1 MLTKHMIL
9 EPTDTNI
16 QKAAQA
22 LRAGALIAFPT
33 ETVYGLGGHA
43 CDGVA
48 VAKIFAL
55 KNRPQINPLIT
66 HGAGQDMLEDYA
78 VFDERARALAAQFW
92 PGPLSFIL
100 PLKDKSGISELVT
113 AGLPTIGVR
122 VPAHKVARD
131 VIAALGAPV
140 AAPSANI
147 SGRLSPTAA
156 HHVIEE
162 FGDKISC
169 VLAGG
174 VADVGLESTILDLTT
189 RAPVILRPGAVTA
202 EDIELILNEKISYED
217 HTTSTPKSPGQLL
230 RHYAPR
236 KKLRLHAVDV
246 DENEALL
253 AFGSTRF
260 MAGRHGGAVKDFPKE
275 RVRNLS
281 EAGDLYEAAAH
292 LFGYLRALDQ
302 SSYTSIAVMDI
313 PNKGVGIAI
322 NDRLRRAAK
331 SQES

>member
-9 EPTDTNI
+9 EPTDINI
-16 QKAAQA
+16 QKAVAA
-22 LRAGALIAFPT
+22 LRAGQLVAFPT
-33 ETVYGLGGHA
+33 ETVYGLGAHA

-66 HGAGQDMLEDYA
+66 HGADQDMLEDYA
-78 VFDERARALAAQFW
+78 IFDERARALAAQFW

-100 PLKDKSGISELVT
+100 RLKEKSGISDLVT

-122 VPAHKVARD
+122 VPAHKIARD

-162 FGDKISC
+162 FGDKISF

-189 RAPVILRPGAVTA
+189 HAPTILRPGAITA
-202 EDIELILNEKISYED
+202 TDIELVLNEKISYED
-217 HTTSTPKSPGQLL
+217 HTTLTPKSPGQLL

-260 MAGRHGGAVKDFPKE
+260 MAARHGGAVKNFPHD
-275 RVRNLS
+275 RIRNLS
-281 EAGDLYEAAAH
+281 EAGDLYEAAAY
-292 LFGYLRALDQ
+292 LFRYLRELDQ
-302 SSYTSIAVMDI
+302 SPYQSIAVMDV
-313 PNKGVGIAI
+313 PKKGVGIAI
-322 NDRLRRAAK
+322 NDRLQRAAK
-331 SQES
+331 SHES